1 MPGKGCST
9 RRLISALNSG
19 GGSMMGLPSERSKTF
34 SGPNCFFMAM
44 PSSNMRRIQEPT
56 SMPFLTLDDTDTFD
70 FLSAHLES
78 GQVDFTYFFRQPPD
92 DALLPGRNIDRCEH
106 REAPQHED
114 VESADVAEL
123 LRPPGAVDEVYL
135 LRPAVEG
142 GGDSSVVRV
151 GFLPPA
157 DREGW

>member
-78 GQVDFTYFFRQPPD
+78 GQVYLAYLFREPPA
-92 DALLPGRNIDRCEH
+92 DALFPDR
-106 REAPQHED
+106 R
-114 VESADVAEL
+114 
-123 LRPPGAVDEVYL
+123 
-135 LRPAVEG
+135 VEG
-142 GGDSSVVRV
+142 GEDGEAAQHKDIKGAGIAELARS
-151 GFLPPA
+151 PA
-157 DREGW
+157 A